1 MRILGIKGKE
11 IMTDQ
16 RQANWLINQQNDTI
30 QPKIDKMVH
39 RE

>member
-16 RQANWLINQQNDTI
+16 RQANWLINQQNDHPT
-30 QPKIDKMVH
+30 D
-39 RE
+39 